1 MKKILT
7 SVALVALV
15 VFSSS
20 CSKSRAEKMAMAEN
34 VVVNCNPDVLQLVG
48 DRIPAEITVTYPE
61 GYFYPEATLDVTP
74 VLVYEGGSLVGKT
87 VTFQGEKVEANNK
100 VVPKAGGV
108 VKENFVFGYT
118 EGVERSYLELRAVV
132 HYGKHTVE
140 CPAIKV
146 AEGVN
151 TTANLV
157 DLKGSYNIM
166 EDGYQAVLHKSTEG
180 QILYDINS
188 SVVKKSQL
196 RSQSILELQE
206 ALKEIAADE
215 RVTVTG
221 TQIIAYASPDG
232 GEKLNAELSDKRA
245 GTAEKAWGK
254 ITKDGTK
261 ADEVQVKSIG
271 QDWKGF
277 QEAISASDIADKE
290 LILRVLSMYS
300 DPAVRESEI
309 RNMSKIYTEISKN
322 VFPELRRARFVT
334 NYDFKNFTD
343 EELVELSNT
352 AINVLG
358 EPALLRVAGQST
370 DADRKVLLY
379 NLAAE
384 KFNSQKAL
392 YNLAALYIAKN
403 EPANAERT
411 LARLED
417 KNSAEVQNLLGVAA
431 MLRSDYETAS
441 KLFAKAGN
449 AAAAQ
454 NLAAI
459 DIYNGNY
466 AAAAS
471 KLKNTTGTNAAL
483 ANILNGDLK
492 AASAALTGDDALTN
506 YLKAIV
512 AARKGDV
519 SAAKAALK
527 LATDKCPKLA
537 ERAAK
542 DIEFATVR

>member
-1 MKKILT
+1 
-7 SVALVALV
+7 
-15 VFSSS
+15 
-20 CSKSRAEKMAMAEN
+20 
-34 VVVNCNPDVLQLVG
+34 
-48 DRIPAEITVTYPE
+48 
-61 GYFYPEATLDVTP
+61 
-74 VLVYEGGSLVGKT
+74 
-87 VTFQGEKVEANNK
+87 
-100 VVPKAGGV
+100 
-108 VKENFVFGYT
+108 
-118 EGVERSYLELRAVV
+118 
-132 HYGKHTVE
+132 
-140 CPAIKV
+140 
-146 AEGVN
+146 
-151 TTANLV
+151 
-157 DLKGSYNIM
+157 
-166 EDGYQAVLHKSTEG
+166 
-180 QILYDINS
+180 
-188 SVVKKSQL
+188 
-196 RSQSILELQE
+196 
-206 ALKEIAADE
+206 
-215 RVTVTG
+215 
-221 TQIIAYASPDG
+221 
-232 GEKLNAELSDKRA
+232 
-245 GTAEKAWGK
+245 
-254 ITKDGTK
+254 
-261 ADEVQVKSIG
+261 
-271 QDWKGF
+271 
-277 QEAISASDIADKE
+277 
-290 LILRVLSMYS
+290 MYS

-352 AINVLG
+352 AINVLD

-431 MLRSDYETAS
+431 MLRSDYEAAS

>member
-1 MKKILT
+1 
-7 SVALVALV
+7 
-15 VFSSS
+15 
-20 CSKSRAEKMAMAEN
+20 MAEN
-34 VVVNCNPDVLQLVG
+34 VIVDCTPEVLQLVG
-48 DRIPAEITVTYPE
+48 DKIPAEITVTYPE

-74 VLVYEGGSLVGKT
+74 VLVYEGGSQVGKT

-108 VKENFVFGYT
+108 VKEKFVFDYVK
-118 EGVERSYLELRAVV
+118 GVEKSYLELRAVC
-132 HYGKHTVE
+132 HYGKHSVE

-146 AEGVN
+146 ADGVN

-157 DLKGSYNIM
+157 NLSGTYNIM
-166 EDGYQAVLHKSTEG
+166 EDGYQEVLHLSTEG

-188 SVVKKSQL
+188 SYVKKSQL

-206 ALKEIAADE
+206 ALQEIAANE

-232 GEKLNAELSDKRA
+232 GEKLNSELSDKRA
-245 GTAEKAWGK
+245 GTAEKAWSK
-254 ITKDGTK
+254 ISKDGAK
-261 ADEVQVKSIG
+261 ADGVQVQSIG

-277 QEAISASDIADKE
+277 QEAVSASNIPDKD

-309 RNMSKIYTEISKN
+309 RNLSKIYTEISKT

-334 NYDFKNFTD
+334 NYDFKNFSD
-343 EELVELSNT
+343 EELAELADK
-352 AINVLG
+352 AINVLD
-358 EPALLRVAGQST
+358 ETALLRVAANT
-370 DADRKVLLY
+370 ENADRKAVLY

-392 YNLAALYIAKN
+392 YNLAALYLAKN
-403 EPANAERT
+403 EPTNAEKT
-411 LARLED
+411 IARLSD
-417 KNSAEVQNLLGVAA
+417 KNSADAVNTLGVAE
-431 MLRSDYETAS
+431 MLKGNYEAAA
-441 KLFAKAGN
+441 KLFSKAGN
-449 AAAAQ
+449 DAAKA
-454 NLAAI
+454 NLGAL

-466 AAAAS
+466 SAAVS
-471 KLKNTTGTNAAL
+471 KLQNTTGTNKAL
-483 ANILNGDLK
+483 ACILNGDLN
-492 AASAALTGDDALTN
+492 AASAALTGEDALTY
-506 YLKAIV
+506 YLKAVV

-527 LATDKCPKLA
+527 TAGEKCPKLA
-537 ERAAK
+537 ERATK
-542 DIEFATVR
+542 DIEFATVK